1 MDFNLNVWKYPDE
14 GYFQTTYS
22 PLRNFKNAAGN
33 IGDFNV
39 DASELNISATNV
51 LMECQPSYDGT
62 VNLIINDDKNPPRII
77 NTRFTKKE
85 NNSFKIINRNQLKQ
99 SNVYEENKLDK
110 QTRLINNT
118 NYFPKIDLLGVN
130 YGGQLKGGNY
140 TVYLKYIDSDFNE
153 SPIVCESGQISVFH
167 GFAPY
172 ECSGTLS
179 DELTTKAIR
188 LWIHNLDPSYS
199 SFKLYLVR
207 NYSDVNGTR
216 LTESFV
222 ISEPYTFSS
231 DTINITITG
240 YEAIEPISTEEINIR
255 YQSILSAKTQ
265 AQVQNMLFFGNV
277 EKSIAN
283 YSELQNLAYYVE
295 VTLKQSKT
303 TIGYVDNTYDYKVD
317 TEYYN
322 PVNTYYKL
330 GYWPGEY
337 YRMGIVYVMNDDTL
351 SPVFN
356 LRGCSFINTYNDNKT
371 ITDFENIGTRN
382 SYDAWEP
389 YRKDSDP
396 LEKNTYLT
404 HNSYKIN
411 TFGVFKLPDEK
422 NDTRIIGDREVRP
435 WYLEMKI
442 SEEVAKRLQELNVKA
457 YFFVRQ
463 KRIPTIFGQG
473 VSFGV
478 DRTSYAPMI
487 PTSGNYVAEGF
498 LRPGRETDNEY
509 SGLPYLKRQ
518 NDVEFISI
526 NSNQKQSSCLI
537 SADVDTSPSMQSL
550 LDGST
555 FCIEEVYSGYISNN
569 KRSFNLNING
579 INNNTYYWPAIYVS
593 EETPYKFVGDYGFST
608 KFGSAEEVKSISF
621 IGKDITNTIQ
631 DEGGSSDPVNIH
643 KSSNV
648 YGGKNLN
655 LLRGI
660 YTGVVG
666 LCGSVVDGHVYNI
679 RIPNYSSQN
688 IEDYFNI
695 RKNDYST
702 YFAISDRYSVTDYG
716 PKDVYRGDCYTNTVT
731 IRLNRNFVDPESPIQ
746 DTIVDDETWLKN
758 YVGFMQMGTGL
769 GDETSDAEYADNKKV
784 SGDWNKINRSDINA
798 VPLGMWFTYKCLS
811 SNNLGLRAVDR
822 SYPDEQALMGN
833 PRSFYPLSG
842 RNLYS
847 AGKIADSKI
856 LNLGYGATVGI
867 ESHIGAKDLPYQ
879 KELFDNRI
887 MFSNIQSE
895 DEFQNGYRV
904 FQNLAYKDIDRQ
916 YGAIVKLLPWGTD
929 LLCVFEHG
937 IGIIPVNEKAL
948 IQTTTNQSIHM
959 YGAGVLQSQV
969 SLITGDYGSVWQ
981 ESVIRTPI
989 GVYGVDTFAKKIWR
1003 YSHQK
1008 GFETIS
1014 DMTVQRFLNDHIL
1027 ISENSSIPHIAL
1039 KNVKT
1044 HYNNYKGDVIFT
1056 FYNDSK
1062 KEEWSLCYNERL
1074 GKWITR
1080 YSWIP
1085 LYSENIN
1092 NIYYSFDKRRAEIL
1106 SKIHRLYSDNYGL
1119 KAVNDLDQELQPLL
1133 YGGNSINTKFVLS
1146 NTELAETKFNILIR
1160 NAYTSYLSDNG
1171 KEIQVTIPKDAIDS
1185 IFIVDRSEEI
1195 SNTIKLDIG
1204 ALRDWWTNVFK
1215 TGTEYV
1221 DSYNKVMIDNT
1232 HEHYDDSDNGLFPT
1246 EEFTKEQ
1253 VLVIIG
1259 EVDEDGNKNEI
1270 FEYNGYWC
1278 FKSKEEIDVYDDI
1291 PVEIP
1296 LWLNLDVE
1304 VNCFYG
1310 EKTDNSNYIQ
1320 SGIYRPYTIVFLADK
1335 DSLKNSDKNMYD
1347 RMFING
1353 VYVHGRAGIF
1363 DEIDYT
1369 DDSLD
1374 NQILPTKW
1382 YDKQEPFEFEFIVN
1396 NPIGMHK
1403 VFENLTIISN
1413 NVAPE
1418 SIQFEIEGDSYS
1430 MWKTLDNNVN
1440 PAYNKSL
1447 KKGQYQN
1454 NTIFKNASVKW
1465 DTILN
1470 QYSILMTQE
1479 CKSIEKFGRRLG
1491 NMHYKEDAW
1500 YITINPL
1507 LLNKNG
1513 KTVSTKLRDK
1523 YLKVRVRYSGEDL
1536 AVITAIKSVV
1546 NLSAS

>member
-14 GYFQTTYS
+14 GFLQTTYS
-22 PLRNFKNAAGN
+22 PLRNYKNVEGN
-33 IGDFNV
+33 IVDFNV
-39 DASELNISATNV
+39 NSSELNISATNI

-77 NTRFTKKE
+77 NTRFTRKE
-85 NNSFKIINRNQLKQ
+85 NNSFKVINRNQLKQ
-99 SNVYEENKLDK
+99 SNIYEENKLDK

-118 NYFPKIDLLGVN
+118 NFFPKIDLLGVN

-140 TVYLKYIDSDFNE
+140 TIYLKYIDSDFNE

-167 GFAPY
+167 GSNPS
-172 ECSGTLS
+172 ECSGALS
-179 DELTTKAIR
+179 NELTNKSIR
-188 LWIHNLDPSYS
+188 LWIRSLDSSYN

-207 NYSDVNGTR
+207 NYSDTDGTR
-216 LTESFV
+216 FTEAFV

-231 DTINITITG
+231 DNISITITG
-240 YEAIEPISTEEINIR
+240 YESIESISVEDINIR

-265 AQVQNMLFFGNV
+265 AQVQNMLFFGNI

-295 VTLKQSKT
+295 VTLKQSRT

-337 YRMGIVYVMNDDTL
+337 YRMGIVYIMNDDTL

-356 LRGCSFINTYNDNKT
+356 LRGCSFIDVHDDNKT
-371 ITDFENIGTRN
+371 ITENKGTRN
-382 SYDAWEP
+382 SYVAWKP
-389 YRKDSDP
+389 YSKNSDP

-404 HNSYKIN
+404 HNQYKIN
-411 TFGVFKLPDEK
+411 TFGVFKFPDEK
-422 NDTRIIGDREVRP
+422 EESRIIGNEEVKP
-435 WYLEMKI
+435 WYLEMKF
-442 SEEVAKRLQELNVKA
+442 SEDVSKRLQELGVKA

-473 VSFGV
+473 VSFGI
-478 DRTSYAPMI
+478 DKTSYAPMI
-487 PTSGNYVAEGF
+487 PMSNNYLAEGF
-498 LRPGRETDNEY
+498 LRKGAKDGEITDF
-509 SGLPYLKRQ
+509 PYLKRKD
-518 NDVEFISI
+518 DVSFISI
-526 NSNQKQSSCLI
+526 NPTQVQSSCLI
-537 SADVDTSPSMQSL
+537 SVDVDTSPSTQSA

-555 FCIEEVYSGYISNN
+555 FCIEQVYSGQISSN
-569 KRSFNLNING
+569 KRSFSLNIKE
-579 INNNTYYWPAIYVS
+579 IKNNTWYWPAVYVA

-608 KFGSAEEVKSISF
+608 KFGSAEEVKSVSF
-621 IGKDITNTIQ
+621 IGKEVTNTKA
-631 DEGGSSDPVNIH
+631 DEGGTTEQKRIYESD
-643 KSSNV
+643 SV
-648 YGGKNLN
+648 YGGRNIN
-655 LLRGI
+655 ILRGI

-666 LCGSVVDGHVYNI
+666 LCGRVSDGCVCNI
-679 RIPNYSSQN
+679 RIPNYSNQN

-702 YFAISDRYSVTDYG
+702 YFAISDRYSVSDYG
-716 PKDVYRGDCYTNTVT
+716 TKDIYRGDCYTNTVSV
-731 IRLNRNFVDPESPIQ
+731 RLNRNFVDPDAPIQ
-746 DTIVDDETWLKN
+746 DNIVDDKTWLKN
-758 YVGFMQMGTGL
+758 YLGYLQMGTGL
-769 GDETSDAEYADNKKV
+769 GDKTSDVEYEEDKKV
-784 SGDWNKINRSDINA
+784 SGDWSKINRSDVNA
-798 VPLGMWFTYKCLS
+798 VPLGTWFTYKCLS
-811 SNNLGLRAVDR
+811 SNNLGLRSVDR

-833 PRSFYPLSG
+833 PRSFYPLNG
-842 RNLYS
+842 RNLFS
-847 AGKIADSKI
+847 AGKISDSKV
-856 LNLGYGATVGI
+856 LNLGYGATVGV
-867 ESHIGAKDLPYQ
+867 ESHLGVKDLPYQ

-887 MFSNIQSE
+887 MFSNIQVE

-937 IGIIPVNEKAL
+937 IGIVPVNEKAL
-948 IQTTTNQSIHM
+948 IQTTTDQSIHM
-959 YGAGVLQSQV
+959 YGAGVLQSQI

-981 ESVIRTPI
+981 ESIIRTPI

-1003 YSHQK
+1003 YSQHK

-1027 ISENSSIPHIAL
+1027 IDENSSTPNLAL
-1039 KNVKT
+1039 RNVKT

-1056 FYNDSK
+1056 FYNDRK

-1080 YSWIP
+1080 YSWTP

-1092 NIYYSFDKRRAEIL
+1092 NIYYSFDKRSAETL
-1106 SKIHRLYSDNYGL
+1106 SKIARLYSDDYGL
-1119 KAVNDLDQELQPLL
+1119 KVVDERNLESELPPLIYGNNDIR
-1133 YGGNSINTKFVLS
+1133 SKFILS
-1146 NTELAETKFNILIR
+1146 NTELSNTKFKILIR
-1160 NAYTSYLSDNG
+1160 NVYTSYLSETGKNVQIAMSKDNI
-1171 KEIQVTIPKDAIDS
+1171 ENVFTVDS
-1185 IFIVDRSEEI
+1185 SEET
-1195 SNTIKLDIG
+1195 SNII
-1204 ALRDWWTNVFK
+1204 ALNNSSLKSWWRNNFK
-1215 TGTEYV
+1215 TITEEEVYSKLMNEDGSMFSTTEY
-1221 DSYNKVMIDNT
+1221 
-1232 HEHYDDSDNGLFPT
+1232 
-1246 EEFTKEQ
+1246 TKER
-1253 VLVIIG
+1253 VLEIIG
-1259 EVDEDGNKNEI
+1259 EFDEDGIKNEI
-1270 FEYNGYWC
+1270 YEYEGYWC
-1278 FKSKEEIDVYDDI
+1278 SKAMVEKDNYDNVPI
-1291 PVEIP
+1291 EMP
-1296 LWLNLDVE
+1296 LWLNLDVD

-1310 EKTDNSNYIQ
+1310 EKTENEGYAQ
-1320 SGIYRPYTIVFLADK
+1320 SGIYRPYTIVFLVDK
-1335 DSLKNSDKNMYD
+1335 KYLSEKSDKEMYD
-1347 RMFING
+1347 KMFING

-1382 YDKQEPFEFEFIVN
+1382 YDKQEPFEFEFVVN
-1396 NPIGMHK
+1396 DPIGIHK
-1403 VFENLTIISN
+1403 VFENLIIISN

-1430 MWKTLDNNVN
+1430 MWKSMNSRSTDKWIN
-1440 PAYNKSL
+1440 PTYNKNS
-1447 KKGQYQN
+1447 KKEQYQN
-1454 NTIFKNASVKW
+1454 NTLFKNASVKW

-1507 LLNKNG
+1507 LLLNKDG
-1513 KTVSTKLRDK
+1513 KVTSSTKLRDK

-1536 AVITAIKSVV
+1536 AVITAIKSMV